1 MLELLRATW
10 DNCWLAVGWILTL
23 WNQVS
28 SMLLLRAPFYR
39 RVYCATAEQAVLE
52 DMYGA
57 IVFGDVLEHLA
68 DPAAVLS
75 RLMSH
80 LSPDGVVLVSLPSI
94 AHLAIRLM
102 LLGGKFPAMDRGA
115 LDRTHLHFYTRSSA
129 EQLVQNAGLRVIE
142 WLASLVPLLDLA
154 TGRLN

>member
-1 MLELLRATW
+1 
-10 DNCWLAVGWILTL
+10 
-23 WNQVS
+23 
-28 SMLLLRAPFYR
+28 MLLLRAPFYR

-52 DMYGA
+52 DIYGA